1 MIKYGV
7 VTRGTLVLADYSEYE
22 GDFPVLSKK
31 ILAKA
36 RKSDKIQSFQRN
48 NYIFSYLFE
57 NEVSF
62 LVMTDDKEGA
72 QEIAIDFLE
81 KFQRKF
87 NELYEK

>member
-36 RKSDKIQSFQRN
+36 RKSDKI
-48 NYIFSYLFE
+48 
-57 NEVSF
+57 
-62 LVMTDDKEGA
+62 
-72 QEIAIDFLE
+72 
-81 KFQRKF
+81 
-87 NELYEK
+87 